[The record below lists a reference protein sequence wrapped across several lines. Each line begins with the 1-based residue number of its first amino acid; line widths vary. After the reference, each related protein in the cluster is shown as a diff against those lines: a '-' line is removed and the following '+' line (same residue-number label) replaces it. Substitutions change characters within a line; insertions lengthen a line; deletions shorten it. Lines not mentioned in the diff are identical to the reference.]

1 MINGLTKVLR
11 SDVLDLFLLEGS
23 ATQDLV
29 THQRVVDLDQL

>member
-1 MINGLTKVLR
+1 MADELTKVLR
-11 SDVLDLFLLEGS
+11 SDVLDLLLLEGG